1 MHSLF
6 TWSLQYLFYK
16 TDSRLNSTDSIFVPI
31 LQEIVF
37 SFDEPCTRSYV
48 PYADGKSSV
57 A

>member
-6 TWSLQYLFYK
+6 TWSLQYLFQK
-16 TDSRLNSTDSIFVPI
+16 NWFETSIFVPI